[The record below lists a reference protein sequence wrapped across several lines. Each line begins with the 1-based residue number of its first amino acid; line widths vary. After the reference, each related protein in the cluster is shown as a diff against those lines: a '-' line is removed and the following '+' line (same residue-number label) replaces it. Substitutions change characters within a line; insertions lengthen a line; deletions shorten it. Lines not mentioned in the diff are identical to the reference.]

1 MNTMFQT
8 TKKKPKLN
16 KSIPLRDRDNVV
28 GYTFI
33 APWLIGFFIF
43 TVYPIIYSFYLSFTD
58 FNILSSPKFIG
69 LGNYKEMFVNDP
81 LYWKSVKATF
91 YYVFTA
97 VPLRLLFA
105 LIVALLL
112 CRETKGI
119 GIYRSALYIPSL
131 IGGSVAVAV
140 MWRRIF
146 EAEGILNATL
156 ALFGIES
163 NVAWL
168 GHPTYTIWT
177 IIILGAWQFGSPML
191 IFLAGLKQIPNMYYE
206 SAVIDGAG
214 WFRRFFYITLPL
226 LTPII
231 FFNLVMQLISGFM
244 IFTQGLI
251 ITGGGPLNTTLFYAL
266 YLYRNAFQF
275 GKMGYGCAMAWV
287 MLVVVGLFT
296 LILFKT
302 SDYWVYY
309 ESEEG

>member
-1 MNTMFQT
+1 MF
-8 TKKKPKLN
+8 
-16 KSIPLRDRDNVV
+16 
-28 GYTFI
+28 
-33 APWLIGFFIF
+33 A
-43 TVYPIIYSFYLSFTD
+43 
-58 FNILSSPKFIG
+58 
-69 LGNYKEMFVNDP
+69 NDP

-91 YYVFTA
+91 YYVFAA

-112 CRETKGI
+112 CRDTKGI
-119 GIYRSALYIPSL
+119 GVYRSALYIPSL

-156 ALFGIES
+156 GLLGIES
-163 NVAWL
+163 NIAWL

-191 IFLAGLKQIPNMYYE
+191 IFLAGLKQIPDMYYE

-275 GKMGYGCAMAWV
+275 GKMGYGCAMAWI
-287 MLVVVGLFT
+287 MLAVVGLFT

-302 SDYWVYY
+302 SNYWVYY
-309 ESEEG
+309 EAEGD